1 MKENNSKKH
10 LKKESKYHTQI
21 APKVGAKEKFP
32 FYIGIDLGDK
42 NSEICVFDED
52 GEVSKR
58 LRLRMKEAEFQ
69 SYFASIPRSAVA
81 IEAGAQSRWVADTVE
96 RCGHKIYVSNTRK
109 VPYISQSDDKDD
121 PGDAYKLGELAYLK
135 PRLLHPIQHRSQ
147 AVQTDLS
154 WIRAREAL
162 VESRTQL
169 INTIRG
175 ISKAFGG
182 RLQKCSVES
191 FTAKRA
197 EQIPEAIRGPVAPLL
212 EMVDQLNERI
222 RNYDE
227 MEEHIARTR
236 YPQYW
241 LLDQVDGV
249 GVHTA
254 LSYMLT
260 IGDPGR
266 FERSR
271 LVGCFLGMRPKR
283 QESGEQQPQLGIT
296 KGGDAYLRKTLV
308 NCAQYILGPHGAD
321 SDLRRF
327 GLRICERGGK
337 NAKKRAVVAVA
348 RKLAVLLHRL
358 WVTGEVYEPLRN
370 DPEATAAA

>member
-1 MKENNSKKH
+1 MKENNSKKQS
-10 LKKESKYHTQI
+10 KKESKCHKQI
-21 APKVGAKEKFP
+21 GPKDIVKEKFP

-42 NSEICVFDED
+42 NSEICVFDAD
-52 GEVSKR
+52 GEVSEQF
-58 LRLRMKEAEFQ
+58 RLRMKEAGFL
-69 SYFASIPRSAVA
+69 SFFAGIPRSAVA
-81 IEAGAQSRWVADTVE
+81 IEAGAQSRWVADTLE
-96 RCGHKIYVSNTRK
+96 RCGHKVYVSNTRK

-147 AVQTDLS
+147 AAQADLS

-175 ISKAFGG
+175 ISKGFGE
-182 RLQKCSVES
+182 RLQRCSVES

-197 EQIPEAIRGPVAPLL
+197 QQIPEDIRGPLAPLL
-212 EMVDQLNERI
+212 EMVDQLNEKI
-222 RNYDE
+222 RYYDE
-227 MEEHIARTR
+227 MEAHIARTR
-236 YPQYW
+236 YPKYW
-241 LLDQVDGV
+241 LLDQVDGI

-254 LSYMLT
+254 LVYMLT
-260 IGDPGR
+260 IGDPER

-283 QESGEQQPQLGIT
+283 QDSGEQQPQLGIT
-296 KGGDAYLRKTLV
+296 KGGDMYLRKTLV
-308 NCAQYILGPHGAD
+308 NCAQHILGPYGAD

-358 WVTGEVYEPLRN
+358 WVSGEVYEPLRN
-370 DPEATAAA
+370 HPQTAAVA

>member
-1 MKENNSKKH
+1 MKENNSKKQS
-10 LKKESKYHTQI
+10 KKESKCYKQM
-21 APKVGAKEKFP
+21 APKDGAKEKFP

-81 IEAGAQSRWVADTVE
+81 IEAGAQSRWVADTIE
-96 RCGHKIYVSNTRK
+96 QCGHKVYVSNTRK

-147 AVQTDLS
+147 ATQADLS

-236 YPQYW
+236 YPKYW

-271 LVGCFLGMRPKR
+271 QVGCFLGMRPKR

-296 KGGDAYLRKTLV
+296 KGGDVYLRKTLV

-358 WVTGEVYEPLRN
+358 WVSGEVYEPLRN

>member
-1 MKENNSKKH
+1 M
-10 LKKESKYHTQI
+10 
-21 APKVGAKEKFP
+21 
-32 FYIGIDLGDK
+32 LG
-42 NSEICVFDED
+42 
-52 GEVSKR
+52 R
-58 LRLRMKEAEFQ
+58 
-69 SYFASIPRSAVA
+69 
-81 IEAGAQSRWVADTVE
+81 
-96 RCGHKIYVSNTRK
+96 
-109 VPYISQSDDKDD
+109 
-121 PGDAYKLGELAYLK
+121 ELHGKA
-135 PRLLHPIQHRSQ
+135 RG
-147 AVQTDLS
+147 TDS
-154 WIRAREAL
+154 
-162 VESRTQL
+162 
-169 INTIRG
+169 
-175 ISKAFGG
+175 GG
-182 RLQKCSVES
+182 RPGS
-191 FTAKRA
+191 
-197 EQIPEAIRGPVAPLL
+197 VAPLL

-236 YPQYW
+236 YPKYW

-296 KGGDAYLRKTLV
+296 KGGDVYLRKTLV

-348 RKLAVLLHRL
+348 RKLAVLLRRL
-358 WVTGEVYEPLRN
+358 WVSGEVYEPLRN